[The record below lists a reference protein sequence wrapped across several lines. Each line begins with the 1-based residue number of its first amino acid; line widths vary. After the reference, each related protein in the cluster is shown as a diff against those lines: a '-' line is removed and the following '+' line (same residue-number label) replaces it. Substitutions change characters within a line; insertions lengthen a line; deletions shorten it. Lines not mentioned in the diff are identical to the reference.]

1 MTKIWYPVKI
11 QFIFILHLWRYQGC
25 QSHPQCLHNKQNI
38 TCLQVHTNFIFSC
51 STRYLTRSLH
61 SLMRYRVQHSKTKF
75 VSTCGHVISSI
86 HKIIMYTYLNFAA
99 GMSYLPPSPIVRNN
113 KSYLYVEV
121 IFNMRKHLLTA
132 LL

>member
-1 MTKIWYPVKI
+1 MKISRLSVSASRKSASQHLTLSVYI
-11 QFIFILHLWRYQGC
+11 INRILHAYMWIRILSSRVQ
-25 QSHPQCLHNKQNI
+25 LDI
-38 TCLQVHTNFIFSC
+38 
-51 STRYLTRSLH
+51 SLVRCTH
-61 SLMRYRVQHSKTKF
+61 ALMRYRVQHSKTKF

-86 HKIIMYTYLNFAA
+86 HKIMMYTYLNFAA